1 MSKQET
7 HASYDGFARIYD
19 LHWGSEVPAQI
30 MTVIDKL
37 FVPQMSAGA
46 RILDLCCGTGYT
58 AGELSKRGFSVTGLD
73 ASEEMLAFARRRA
86 PDASFIQADARSFT
100 MMPIY
105 QGVLSTFDSLNH
117 MMTMEGLLLVF
128 RNVHRALRPG
138 GLFLFD
144 MNMEKAF
151 LAHWA
156 DYYAIVEDED
166 ACILRGSYNRDQ
178 RLARYD
184 ITIFRRRGKTWRRTD
199 AVISERY
206 YPPREIR
213 RALLAAGFKEI
224 SSRDAEKEPGLSE
237 HTGRRFF
244 LARKSG

>member
-7 HASYDGFARIYD
+7 YASYDTFARIYD

-37 FVPQMSAGA
+37 FVPQMTAGA

-58 AGELSKRGFSVTGLD
+58 AKELTERGFAVTGLD
-73 ASEEMLAFARRRA
+73 ASEEMLAFARRHA
-86 PDASFIQADARSFT
+86 PAASFIQADARSFK

-117 MMTMEGLLLVF
+117 MMTMEGLLMVF
-128 RNVHRALRPG
+128 RNVHRALQAG

-156 DYYAIVEDED
+156 DYYAIVEAED
-166 ACILRGSYNRDQ
+166 VCVLRGTYSREQ
-178 RLARYD
+178 RMARYD
-184 ITIFRRRGKTWRRTD
+184 ITMFRRRGKNWQRTD

-206 YPPREIR
+206 YPSKEIR

-224 SSRDAEKEPGLSE
+224 SSLDAEKELGLSE

-244 LARKSG
+244 LARKSE

>member
-7 HASYDGFARIYD
+7 RASYDTFARIYE
-19 LHWGSEVPAQI
+19 LHWASEVPAQI
-30 MTVIDKL
+30 MTIINKL
-37 FVPQMSAGA
+37 FVPEMPAGA

-58 AGELSKRGFSVTGLD
+58 ARELSGRGFEVTGLD
-73 ASEEMLAFARRRA
+73 ASEEMLAFARRNA
-86 PDASFIQADARSFT
+86 PAASFIQADARSFR

-117 MMTMEGLLLVF
+117 MMTMEGLLMVF
-128 RNVHRALRPG
+128 RNVHRALAPG

-156 DYYAIVEDED
+156 DYFSIVEDD
-166 ACILRGSYNRDQ
+166 DVCILRGTYSRDQ

-184 ITIFRRRGKTWRRTD
+184 ITMFRRQGKSWRRTD
-199 AVISERY
+199 AVISERF
-206 YPPREIR
+206 YPSQQIR
-213 RALLAAGFKEI
+213 RALRAAGFKEI
-224 SSRDAEKEPGLSE
+224 SSLDAEKELGLSE
-237 HTGRRFF
+237 HLGRTFF